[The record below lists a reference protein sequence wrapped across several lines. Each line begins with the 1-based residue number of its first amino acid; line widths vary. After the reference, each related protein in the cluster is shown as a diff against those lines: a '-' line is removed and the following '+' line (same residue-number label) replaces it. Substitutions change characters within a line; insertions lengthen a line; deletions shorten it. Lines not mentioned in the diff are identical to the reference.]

1 MDERRQ
7 MHLGAF
13 LYPTGYHVAGWR
25 HPDAQADAG
34 VNFEH
39 YGELARRAEAAH
51 FDLLFLADSLAIRG
65 DDIDALERTAIRY
78 VAQFEP
84 LTLIS
89 ALSARTQRIG
99 LVASASTTYN
109 EPYHIARKFA
119 SLDHISG
126 GRAGW
131 NLITSQNEY
140 EALNFGA
147 HYHPS
152 HAQRYAR
159 AGEFVDV
166 VQGLWDSW
174 EDDAFPR
181 DKRSGLFF
189 DRGKLHPLRH
199 EGEHFQV
206 RGPLNIPRSPQGA
219 PVLVQAGASDAGRSL
234 AARSA
239 ELVFGAQNDMHE
251 AKAFYRDLRARLT
264 TCGRADKSLKIMVG
278 VFPYAGRSYA
288 EAEDKY
294 EALQQLVHPVSGLSL
309 LSAQL
314 GGCDLSK
321 VDPDGPLP
329 EISETQAGQS
339 RRQLLIDMARREDL
353 TVRQLYQRIA
363 GGRGHWQLIGT
374 PESICDELEQ
384 WFIESAADGF
394 NVMPPYS
401 PAGFYDFIELIVP
414 ELVRRGLFRDGYRGN
429 TLRSHLGLA
438 VPSNRFARG

>member
-1 MDERRQ
+1 

-25 HPDAQADAG
+25 HPGAQADAG

-39 YGELARRAEAAH
+39 YGELACRAEAAH

-65 DDIDALERTAIRY
+65 DDIEALERTAIRY

-89 ALSARTQRIG
+89 GLAARTRRIG
-99 LVASASTTYN
+99 LIASASTTYN
-109 EPYHIARKFA
+109 EPYHIARKFG

-140 EALNFGA
+140 EAFNFGMRR
-147 HYHPS
+147 HPS
-152 HAQRYAR
+152 HAERYAR
-159 AGEFVDV
+159 ASEFVDV

-174 EDDAFPR
+174 EDDAFLR
-181 DKRSGLFF
+181 DKSTGLFF
-189 DRGKLHPLRH
+189 DRTKLHPLRH

-219 PVLVQAGASDAGRSL
+219 PVLVQAGASEAGRAL

-239 ELVFGAQNDMHE
+239 ELVFCAQNEIHE
-251 AKAFYRDLRARLT
+251 AKAFYRDMRERLAA
-264 TCGRADKSLKIMVG
+264 CGRRDGSLKIMVG
-278 VFPYAGRSYA
+278 VFPYVGRSLA

-314 GGCDLSK
+314 GGFDLSH
-321 VDPDGPLP
+321 VDLDGPLP
-329 EISETQAGQS
+329 EIPETEAGQS
-339 RRQLLIDMARREDL
+339 RRQLLIDMARREEL
-353 TVRQLYQRIA
+353 SVRQLYQRIA
-363 GGRGHWQLIGT
+363 GGRGHWQLVGT

-384 WFIESAADGF
+384 WFNERASDGF

-401 PAGFYDFIELIVP
+401 PAGLYDFIDMVVP
-414 ELVRRGLFRDGYRGN
+414 ELVRRGLFRDSYRGN
-429 TLRSHLGLA
+429 TLRSHLGLD
-438 VPSNRFARG
+438 VPSNRFARR